1 MITGLFEILLCLLVL
16 FGIYKLVL
24 EQTALHRVK
33 RFYLL
38 FALIFSLTTP
48 WLNLEI
54 SSDKI
59 MIPTGE
65 MISETLY
72 EVVAN
77 EHVVTPEAVSPSE
90 FTEVKPKTSINYSAW
105 AIGGLYLAVALI
117 LVIRFGR
124 NIYQLF
130 SKARKN
136 TRIPYKSAEVVLLR
150 QPTIPHNFLK
160 FIFMHNEDYKSEAL
174 REQLLAHE
182 LGHAQQRHSLD
193 ILLVELLQ
201 VLFWFNPMYYFYAK
215 AIRLNH
221 EYLADAMV
229 LGKFNDIATYQ
240 RLLLKFANR
249 NQSTAMSLACLSNYS
264 LTKKRFKMMT
274 QQTSKIAAL
283 VRVVVLLPLLAVTTL
298 CFSLKIKAEAI
309 IGNNANEFISTIENS
324 LFQENK
330 PELLPLA
337 ESDISRMT
345 SGFGMRK
352 NPLTKEDKMH
362 KGVDFSAKTGTP
374 VIATASGTV
383 EKVESLKGGYGNY
396 IQIKHDDQYQT
407 LYAQLSEMD
416 VKAGDK
422 VDKGQLIG
430 KVGNTG
436 QSTGPHL
443 HYEVIKNGE
452 KVDPKGYF
460 TMTRSTPPTKEA
472 QANASTPAPPTKA
485 QNNTSKPA
493 PPTKAQNNTNRL
505 APPRIIENGKITDP
519 KNAALYDLE
528 ERNFAVNFG
537 NGFKYEGVIYDVNK
551 VVFSRK
557 NEQPIIKKMD
567 DLSAEQ
573 VEALKSLTLPSPP
586 FRGRLELTQ
595 EIVDNWSDPTIY
607 GIWIDGK
614 KVDSSVMSNYK
625 ASDFATYFKSFL
637 HPNAKKGKIY
647 DYQLDLTTNEKYEK
661 DKIRAA
667 QQKAEWEKTTKASLA
682 KLDF

>member
-1 MITGLFEILLCLLVL
+1 MIAGLFEIFLCLLVL

-77 EHVVTPEAVSPSE
+77 EQAISPEAISPSE
-90 FTEVKPKTSINYSAW
+90 YTEVKPKTSINYAPW
-105 AIGGLYLAVALI
+105 AIGGLYLVIAFV
-117 LVIRFGR
+117 LVVRFGR
-124 NIYQLF
+124 NIHRLF
-130 SKARKN
+130 TKAKNN
-136 TRIPYKSAEVVLLR
+136 TRIPYKSAKVVLLG

-160 FIFMHNEDYKSEAL
+160 FIFMYNEDYKKEAL

-182 LGHAQQRHSLD
+182 LGHALQRHSLD

-229 LGKFNDIATYQ
+229 LGKFNDIVTYQ

-249 NQSTAMSLACLSNYS
+249 NQSNEMSLACLSNYS

-274 QQTSKIAAL
+274 QQTTKMAAL
-283 VRVVVLLPLLAVTTL
+283 VRAAILLPLLAVTTL
-298 CFSLKIKAEAI
+298 CFSLKTKAEAI
-309 IGNNANEFISTIENS
+309 IGNNANTLISTLENS
-324 LFQENK
+324 IFQENK
-330 PELLPLA
+330 PELHPLG
-337 ESDISRMT
+337 DYKYLRTT
-345 SGFGMRK
+345 STYGMRK
-352 NPLTKEDKMH
+352 DPVTKEDKMH

-396 IQIKHDDQYQT
+396 IQLKHDDQYQT
-407 LYAQLSEMD
+407 LYAQLSEMN
-416 VKAGDK
+416 VQVGDK
-422 VDKGQLIG
+422 VEKGQLIG

-436 QSTGPHL
+436 HSTGPHL
-443 HYEVIKNGE
+443 HYEVIKAGE
-452 KVDPKGYF
+452 KVDPKDYYKA
-460 TMTRSTPPTKEA
+460 TPDTPTR
-472 QANASTPAPPTKA
+472 PAILLLEQK
-485 QNNTSKPA
+485 S
-493 PPTKAQNNTNRL
+493 R
-505 APPRIIENGKITDP
+505 DP
-519 KNAALYDLE
+519 KNVAVYAVEEEHYDINL
-528 ERNFAVNFG
+528 G
-537 NGFKYEGVIYDVNK
+537 SGFEYEKVIYDDNK
-551 VVFSRK
+551 AIFLRK
-557 NEQPIIKKMD
+557 NEEPIIKDMAN
-567 DLSAEQ
+567 LSVEQ
-573 VEALKSLTLPSPP
+573 TEALKSLTLPPRSYLGKLQP
-586 FRGRLELTQ
+586 TQ
-595 EIVDNWSDPTIY
+595 EIVENWSDPTIY
-607 GIWIDGK
+607 GIWIDNK
-614 KVDSSVMSNYK
+614 KVDNSVISNYK
-625 ASDFATYFKSFL
+625 ASDFAHYFKSFL
-637 HPNAKKGKIY
+637 YPNAKKGKIY
-647 DYQLDLTTNEKYEK
+647 SYQLNLTTNEKYEK

>member
-1 MITGLFEILLCLLVL
+1 MIAGLFEIFLCLLVL

-54 SSDKI
+54 SSNKI
-59 MIPTGE
+59 VIPTGE
-65 MISETLY
+65 IISETLY
-72 EVVAN
+72 EAVAN
-77 EHVVTPEAVSPSE
+77 EQAVTPEAVSPSE
-90 FTEVKPKTSINYSAW
+90 VTEAKPKASTNYSAW
-105 AIGGLYLAVALI
+105 AIGGLYLVIAFVL
-117 LVIRFGR
+117 LIRFGR
-124 NIYQLF
+124 NIHRLF
-130 SKARKN
+130 TRAKNN

-160 FIFMHNEDYKSEAL
+160 FIFMHNEDYKKEAL

-229 LGKFNDIATYQ
+229 LGKFNDIANYQ

-249 NQSTAMSLACLSNYS
+249 NQSNEMSLACLSNYS

-274 QQTSKIAAL
+274 QQTTKMAAL
-283 VRVVVLLPLLAVTTL
+283 VRAAILLPLLAVTTL
-298 CFSLKIKAEAI
+298 CFSLKTKAEAI
-309 IGNNANEFISTIENS
+309 IGNNANTLISTIENS
-324 LFQENK
+324 IFQENK
-330 PELLPLA
+330 PELHPLG
-337 ESDISRMT
+337 DYKYLRTT
-345 SGFGMRK
+345 STYGMRK
-352 NPLTKEDKMH
+352 DPLTKEDKMH

-416 VKAGDK
+416 VQIGDK
-422 VDKGQLIG
+422 VEKGQLIG

-436 QSTGPHL
+436 HSTGPHL

-452 KVDPKGYF
+452 KVDPKDYYNA
-460 TMTRSTPPTKEA
+460 TPDTPTRPTILILEQK
-472 QANASTPAPPTKA
+472 S
-485 QNNTSKPA
+485 
-493 PPTKAQNNTNRL
+493 R
-505 APPRIIENGKITDP
+505 DP
-519 KNAALYDLE
+519 KNVAVYAVEEEHYDVSL
-528 ERNFAVNFG
+528 G
-537 NGFKYEGVIYDVNK
+537 TGFKYEKVIYDDNK
-551 VVFSRK
+551 AIFIRK
-557 NEQPIIKKMD
+557 NEKPIIKDMAN
-567 DLSAEQ
+567 LSVEQ
-573 VEALKSLTLPSPP
+573 TQALKSLTLSPLP
-586 FRGRLELTQ
+586 YFEKSQPTQ
-595 EIVDNWSDPTIY
+595 EIVENWSDPTIY
-607 GIWIDGK
+607 GIWIDDK
-614 KVDSSVMSNYK
+614 KVDNSVMSNYK
-625 ASDFATYFKSFL
+625 ATDFSHYFKSFL
-637 HPNAKKGKIY
+637 YPNAKKGKIY
-647 DYQLDLTTNEKYEK
+647 SYQLNLTTNEKYEK

-667 QQKAEWEKTTKASLA
+667 QQKAEWEKTTKAFLA

>member
-1 MITGLFEILLCLLVL
+1 MIAGLFEIFLCLLVL

-38 FALIFSLTTP
+38 FALVFSLTTP

-59 MIPTGE
+59 IVPTGE

-77 EHVVTPEAVSPSE
+77 EQAVTPEVISPSQ
-90 FTEVKPKTSINYSAW
+90 FTEAKPKTSINYSVW
-105 AIGGLYLAVALI
+105 AIGGLYLVVALI
-117 LVIRFGR
+117 LVTRFGR
-124 NIYQLF
+124 NIYELF
-130 SKARKN
+130 SKAKKN
-136 TRIPYKSAEVVLLR
+136 TRVPYKSAEVVLLR

-160 FIFMHNEDYKSEAL
+160 FIFMDNEDYKKEAL

-229 LGKFNDIATYQ
+229 LGKFNDIVTYQ

-249 NQSTAMSLACLSNYS
+249 NQSNEMSLACLSNYS

-274 QQTSKIAAL
+274 QQTSKMAAL
-283 VRVVVLLPLLAVTTL
+283 VRAVILLPLLAVTTL
-298 CFSLKIKAEAI
+298 CFSLKTKAEAI
-309 IGNNANEFISTIENS
+309 IGNNANELISTIENS
-324 LFQENK
+324 IFQENK
-330 PELLPLA
+330 PELHPLGNFKF
-337 ESDISRMT
+337 SHT
-345 SGFGMRK
+345 SSTFGMRK
-352 NPLTKEDKMH
+352 DPVTKEDKMH

-422 VDKGQLIG
+422 VEKGQLIG
-430 KVGNTG
+430 KVGSTG
-436 QSTGPHL
+436 HSTGPHL
-443 HYEVIKNGE
+443 HYEVIKAGE
-452 KVDPKGYF
+452 RVDPIDYY
-460 TMTRSTPPTKEA
+460 
-472 QANASTPAPPTKA
+472 KA
-485 QNNTSKPA
+485 IPEFR
-493 PPTKAQNNTNRL
+493 PV
-505 APPRIIENGKITDP
+505 IIEDGKAKDP
-519 KNAALYDLE
+519 KNTSLYKLDGE
-528 ERNFAVNFG
+528 NQAVYLG
-537 NGFKYEGVIYDVNK
+537 NGYKYEGVIYDDNK
-551 VVFSRK
+551 VVFLRK
-557 NEQPIIKKMD
+557 NEEPIIKNMD

-573 VEALKSLTLPSPP
+573 VEALKSLTLPFPP

-595 EIVDNWSDPTIY
+595 EIVDNWSDSTIY
-607 GIWIDGK
+607 GIWIDDK
-614 KVDSSVMSNYK
+614 KVDNSVMSNYK

-637 HPNAKKGKIY
+637 HPNAKKGKSY
-647 DYQLDLTTNEKYEK
+647 DYQLDLTTNERYEK
-661 DKIRAA
+661 DKTRAA
-667 QQKAEWEKTTKASLA
+667 EQKAEWEKTTKASLA

>member
-1 MITGLFEILLCLLVL
+1 MIAGLFEIFLCLLVL

-72 EVVAN
+72 EVVTN
-77 EHVVTPEAVSPSE
+77 EQAVTPEVISPSE
-90 FTEVKPKTSINYSAW
+90 FTEAKPKMSINYAAW
-105 AIGGLYLAVALI
+105 AIGGLYLVIAFVL
-117 LVIRFGR
+117 LIRFGR

-130 SKARKN
+130 AKARKN

-160 FIFMHNEDYKSEAL
+160 FIFMHNEDYKKEAL

-229 LGKFNDIATYQ
+229 LGKFNDIANYQ

-249 NQSTAMSLACLSNYS
+249 NLSNEMSLACLSNYS

-274 QQTSKIAAL
+274 QQTTKMAAL
-283 VRVVVLLPLLAVTTL
+283 VRAAILLPLLAVTTL
-298 CFSLKIKAEAI
+298 CFSLKTKAEAI
-309 IGNNANEFISTIENS
+309 IGNNANELISSIENS
-324 LFQENK
+324 IFQENK
-330 PELLPLA
+330 PELHPLG
-337 ESDISRMT
+337 DYKYLRTT
-345 SGFGMRK
+345 STYGMRK
-352 NPLTKEDKMH
+352 DPLTKEDKMH
-362 KGVDFSAKTGTP
+362 NGVDFSAKTGTP

-416 VKAGDK
+416 VQVGDK
-422 VDKGQLIG
+422 VEKGQLIG

-436 QSTGPHL
+436 HSTGPHL

-452 KVDPKGYF
+452 KVDPKDYYKA
-460 TMTRSTPPTKEA
+460 TPDTPTR
-472 QANASTPAPPTKA
+472 PAILILEQK
-485 QNNTSKPA
+485 S
-493 PPTKAQNNTNRL
+493 R
-505 APPRIIENGKITDP
+505 DP
-519 KNAALYDLE
+519 KNVAVYAVKE
-528 ERNFAVNFG
+528 EH
-537 NGFKYEGVIYDVNK
+537 YDVNLGAGFEYEK
-551 VVFSRK
+551 IIYDDNKAIFIKK
-557 NEQPIIKKMD
+557 NEKPIIKDMAN
-567 DLSAEQ
+567 LSVEQ
-573 VEALKSLTLPSPP
+573 TQALKSLTLPPRPYFEKSQP
-586 FRGRLELTQ
+586 TQ
-595 EIVDNWSDPTIY
+595 EIVENWSDPTIY
-607 GIWIDGK
+607 GIWIDDK
-614 KVDSSVMSNYK
+614 KVDNSVMSNYK
-625 ASDFATYFKSFL
+625 ASDFSHYFKSFL
-637 HPNAKKGKIY
+637 YPNAKKGKIY
-647 DYQLDLTTNEKYEK
+647 SYQLNLTTNEKYEK
-661 DKIRAA
+661 DKIRATE
-667 QQKAEWEKTTKASLA
+667 QKAEWEKTTKAFLA

>member
-1 MITGLFEILLCLLVL
+1 MIAGLFEIFLCLLVL

-59 MIPTGE
+59 MIPTGK

-72 EVVAN
+72 NVVAN
-77 EHVVTPEAVSPSE
+77 EEVVTQETIASE
-90 FTEVKPKTSINYSAW
+90 PFKATKSQSNINYSAW
-105 AIGGLYLAVALI
+105 AIGGLYLVVALI

-160 FIFMHNEDYKSEAL
+160 FIFMDNEDYKKEAL

-249 NQSTAMSLACLSNYS
+249 NQSTEMSLACLSNYS

-274 QQTSKIAAL
+274 QQTSKTAAL
-283 VRVVVLLPLLAVTTL
+283 VRAAILLPLLAVTTL
-298 CFSLKIKAEAI
+298 CFSLKTKAEAI
-309 IGNNANEFISTIENS
+309 IGSNANEFISTIENS

-337 ESDISRMT
+337 ETDISRFT
-345 SGFGMRK
+345 AGHGMRT
-352 NPLTKEDKMH
+352 NPITKEVKMH
-362 KGVDFSAKTGTP
+362 FGVDFAAKTGVP
-374 VIATASGTV
+374 VIATASGII
-383 EKVESLKGGYGNY
+383 EKVEFMKGGYGKY

-416 VKAGDK
+416 VQVGDK
-422 VDKGQLIG
+422 VEKGQLIG
-430 KVGNTG
+430 KVGTTG
-436 QSTGPHL
+436 MSTGPHL
-443 HYEVIKNGE
+443 HYEVIKAGE
-452 KVDPKGYF
+452 KVDPKDYYKA
-460 TMTRSTPPTKEA
+460 TPDTPTR
-472 QANASTPAPPTKA
+472 PAILILEQK
-485 QNNTSKPA
+485 S
-493 PPTKAQNNTNRL
+493 R
-505 APPRIIENGKITDP
+505 DP
-519 KNAALYDLE
+519 KNVVVYAVEEEHYDINL
-528 ERNFAVNFG
+528 G
-537 NGFKYEGVIYDVNK
+537 SGFEYEKVIYDDNK
-551 VVFSRK
+551 AIFLRK
-557 NEQPIIKKMD
+557 NEEPIIKDMAS
-567 DLSAEQ
+567 LSVEQ
-573 VEALKSLTLPSPP
+573 TEALKSLTLPPRSYLGKLQP
-586 FRGRLELTQ
+586 TQ
-595 EIVDNWSDPTIY
+595 EIVENWSDPTIY
-607 GIWIDGK
+607 GIWIDSK
-614 KVDSSVMSNYK
+614 KVDNSVMINYK
-625 ASDFATYFKSFL
+625 ASDFSHHSKSNL
-637 HPNAKKGKIY
+637 YRDAKKGKIY
-647 DYQLDLTTNEKYEK
+647 TYQLNLTTNEKYEK

>member
-1 MITGLFEILLCLLVL
+1 MITGLFEIFLCLLVL

-77 EHVVTPEAVSPSE
+77 EQAVTKEAVTPTLLIEA
-90 FTEVKPKTSINYSAW
+90 KHKTSINYSAGV
-105 AIGGLYLAVALI
+105 IGGLYLVVALI

-124 NIYQLF
+124 NIYELF

-160 FIFMHNEDYKSEAL
+160 FIFMHNEDYKKEAL

-249 NQSTAMSLACLSNYS
+249 NQSTEMSLACLSNYS
-264 LTKKRFKMMT
+264 LTKKRFKMMAE
-274 QQTSKIAAL
+274 QTTKIATL
-283 VRVVVLLPLLAVTTL
+283 VRVAILLPLLAVTTL
-298 CFSLKIKAEAI
+298 CFSLKTKAEAI
-309 IGNNANEFISTIENS
+309 IGNNANELISTIENS
-324 LFQENK
+324 IFQENK
-330 PELLPLA
+330 PELHPLGNFKF
-337 ESDISRMT
+337 SHT
-345 SGFGMRK
+345 SSTFGMRK
-352 NPLTKEDKMH
+352 DPVTKEDKMH

-383 EKVESLKGGYGNY
+383 EKVESLSGGYGNY

-407 LYAQLSEMD
+407 LYAQLSEMN
-416 VKAGDK
+416 VKVGDK
-422 VDKGQLIG
+422 VEKGQLIG

-436 QSTGPHL
+436 HSTGSHL
-443 HYEVIKNGE
+443 HYEVIKAGE
-452 KVDPKGYF
+452 KVDPIDYYDQKINNQAPKIISWGIA
-460 TMTRSTPPTKEA
+460 RDEA
-472 QANASTPAPPTKA
+472 SQK
-485 QNNTSKPA
+485 K
-493 PPTKAQNNTNRL
+493 
-505 APPRIIENGKITDP
+505 
-519 KNAALYDLE
+519 YDLKE
-528 ERNFAVNFG
+528 DHHMVNFFLG
-537 NGFKYEGVIYDVNK
+537 YKYQKIVYDDAKAVFFKNDEEPFVK
-551 VVFSRK
+551 MLSELSQ
-557 NEQPIIKKMD
+557 EQIKSIRALRLPPPPLK
-567 DLSAEQ
+567 LQPNSA
-573 VEALKSLTLPSPP
+573 
-586 FRGRLELTQ
+586 
-595 EIVDNWSDPTIY
+595 IVDNWSDPTIY
-607 GIWIDGK
+607 GIWIDNK
-614 KVDSSVMSNYK
+614 KVDNSVMSNYK
-625 ASDFATYFKSFL
+625 ASDFAHFYNSKL
-637 HPNAKKGKIY
+637 YPNAKKGKIY
-647 DYQLDLTTNEKYEK
+647 DYQLNLTTNEKYEK
-661 DKIRAA
+661 DRIRAA
-667 QQKAEWEKTTKASLA
+667 EQKADWEQTTRALLA

>member
-1 MITGLFEILLCLLVL
+1 MIASLFEIFLCLLVL

-24 EQTALHRVK
+24 EQTALHGVK

-77 EHVVTPEAVSPSE
+77 EQAITPEIISPSE
-90 FTEVKPKTSINYSAW
+90 YTEVKPKTSINYTPW
-105 AIGGLYLAVALI
+105 AIGGLYLVIAFV
-117 LVIRFGR
+117 LVVRFGR
-124 NIYQLF
+124 NIHRLF
-130 SKARKN
+130 TKAKNN
-136 TRIPYKSAEVVLLR
+136 TRIPYKSAEVVLLG

-160 FIFMHNEDYKSEAL
+160 FIFMYNEDYKKEAL

-182 LGHAQQRHSLD
+182 LGHALQRHSLD

-229 LGKFNDIATYQ
+229 LGKFNDIANYQ

-249 NQSTAMSLACLSNYS
+249 NQSNEMSLACLSNYS

-274 QQTSKIAAL
+274 QQTSKMAAL
-283 VRVVVLLPLLAVTTL
+283 VRAAILLPLLAVTTL
-298 CFSLKIKAEAI
+298 CFSLKTKAEAI
-309 IGNNANEFISTIENS
+309 IGNNANTLISTIENS
-324 LFQENK
+324 IFQENK
-330 PELLPLA
+330 PELHPLG
-337 ESDISRMT
+337 DYKYLRTT
-345 SGFGMRK
+345 STYGMRK
-352 NPLTKEDKMH
+352 DPVTKEDKMH

-374 VIATASGTV
+374 VIATASGAV
-383 EKVESLKGGYGNY
+383 EKVEFMKGGYGKY

-407 LYAQLSEMD
+407 LYAQLSEMN
-416 VKAGDK
+416 VQVGDK
-422 VDKGQLIG
+422 VEKGQLIG

-436 QSTGPHL
+436 HSTGPHL
-443 HYEVIKNGE
+443 HYEVIKAGE
-452 KVDPKGYF
+452 KVDPKDYY
-460 TMTRSTPPTKEA
+460 
-472 QANASTPAPPTKA
+472 NAIPAPPTKA
-485 QNNTSKPA
+485 E
-493 PPTKAQNNTNRL
+493 NNTNKP
-505 APPRIIENGKITDP
+505 APPRIIENGKLTDP
-519 KNAALYDLE
+519 KNAELYELE

-537 NGFKYEGVIYDVNK
+537 DGYKYEEVIYDDYK
-551 VVFSRK
+551 VVLLRK
-557 NEQPIIKKMD
+557 NEEPIIKEIAN
-567 DLSAEQ
+567 LSVDQ
-573 VEALKSLTLPSPP
+573 TEALKSLTLPP
-586 FRGRLELTQ
+586 FPYPGRLQPTQ
-595 EIVDNWSDPTIY
+595 EIVENWNDPTIY
-607 GIWIDGK
+607 GIWIDNK
-614 KVDSSVMSNYK
+614 KVDNSVMSNYK
-625 ASDFATYFKSFL
+625 ASDFAHYFKSFL
-637 HPNAKKGKIY
+637 YPNAKKGKIY
-647 DYQLDLTTNEKYEK
+647 SYQLNLTTNEKYEK

-667 QQKAEWEKTTKASLA
+667 QQKAAWEKTTKTSLA